1 MILEIFL
8 ARKTLALLTILF
20 SAALISG
27 SWVAFYKLN
36 PQNNQNKVV
45 LSAKTFQKPTPSP
58 AVIPSPTRILSTS
71 SSPTPT
77 TTSPNRSVMLGMWT
91 QGFWDEKSRT
101 LHPENLLTV
110 EQKVGKHMAIAHYYL
125 GWETLGNQSIIPQ
138 LQEIVKNGWRPMVSA
153 NPYFFDSC
161 PANGKTLYKAI
172 ANGNCDAFLH
182 SVGRTLKQFGMPILL
197 RFAWEMNIDSISW
210 SVKKTGD
217 NSTDFTS
224 AWKHFRDIVN
234 SEGATNVLWVW
245 SPNTMTSTSVP
256 YGDLYPGNAYVDWT
270 GLDGYN
276 WGTTQPWSYWRSFS
290 EIFSQSYN
298 ALVSLA
304 PNKPLMLGEV
314 NTTNVG
320 GDKSLW
326 YTDMLSAQI
335 PLNFSHIKA
344 IVFYNEDRTSQEN
357 VNWLIDI
364 NQPSLS
370 AFSKGINNPIYVSSF

>member
-20 SAALISG
+20 STALISG
-27 SWVAFYKLN
+27 SFVAFYKLN
-36 PQNNQNKVV
+36 PQNNHNKVV
-45 LSAKTFQKPTPSP
+45 LSAKTFQK
-58 AVIPSPTRILSTS
+58 

-77 TTSPNRSVMLGMWT
+77 KVIPSPVTTSPSRVVMLGMWN
-91 QGFWDEKSRT
+91 QGFWDEKTRT

-125 GWETLGNQSIIPQ
+125 GWELLGNQSIIPQ
-138 LQEIVKNGWRPMVSA
+138 LQEIVRNGWRPMVSA

-161 PANGKTLYKAI
+161 PANGSTLYKAI

-182 SVGRTLKQFGMPILL
+182 SVGRTLKQFGMPIFL
-197 RFAWEMNIDSISW
+197 RFAWEMNIDSISC
-210 SVKKTGD
+210 
-217 NSTDFTS
+217 NSSDFTL

-245 SPNTMTSTSVP
+245 SPNTMTNTSVP
-256 YGDLYPGNAYVDWT
+256 YADLYPGNAYVDWT

-276 WGTTQPWSYWRSFS
+276 WGTTQPWSHWQSFS

-298 ALVSLA
+298 ALISLA
-304 PNKPLMLGEV
+304 PTKPLMLGEV

-320 GDKSLW
+320 GDKALW
-326 YTDMLSAQI
+326 YTDVLSMQI

-344 IVFYNEDRTSQEN
+344 IVFYNEDRTTSEN

-364 NQPSLS
+364 NQSSLS
-370 AFSKGINNPIYVSSF
+370 AFSKGIKNPIYVSSF